1 MESSADKISHSEGE
15 KESQNSPMLPNANVF
30 RTAVYFN
37 NSIYNRRL
45 WCNRSFYNTRRE
57 FSMIVQY
64 IVRVDF
70 IQFEL
75 TQLSAESTS
84 PVSFIKSFLKSR
96 NDPGVG
102 CVRSMPHAVVAML
115 ARPTLGPSH
124 CHNSQKTRQQPNIAD
139 GLGFK
144 SILNAF
150 TASALILVRVHS
162 LHCRMNL
169 S

>member
-1 MESSADKISHSEGE
+1 MESSADRISHSEGE
-15 KESQNSPMLPNANVF
+15 KESQNSPMLTSANVF

-37 NSIYNRRL
+37 NFEIQPPIVVESIFLQY
-45 WCNRSFYNTRRE
+45 STEIF
-57 FSMIVQY
+57 IAVQY

-75 TQLSAESTS
+75 TQLSARSTS
-84 PVSFIKSFLKSR
+84 IVSLIKSFLKAR
-96 NDPGVG
+96 NDPGVS

-124 CHNSQKTRQQPNIAD
+124 CHKSQKTRQQPNIAD
-139 GLGFK
+139 GQGFK

-150 TASALILVRVHS
+150 TASALILVRVHR
-162 LHCRMNL
+162 LHCCMNV

>member
-1 MESSADKISHSEGE
+1 M
-15 KESQNSPMLPNANVF
+15 
-30 RTAVYFN
+30 
-37 NSIYNRRL
+37 
-45 WCNRSFYNTRRE
+45 
-57 FSMIVQY
+57 
-64 IVRVDF
+64 DF

-84 PVSFIKSFLKSR
+84 PVSFMKSFLKAR
-96 NDPGVG
+96 NDPGER

-124 CHNSQKTRQQPNIAD
+124 CHKSQKTRQQPNMAD

-144 SILNAF
+144 KILNTF
-150 TASALILVRVHS
+150 TASALVLLVRVHR
-162 LHCRMNL
+162 LHCRMNM